1 MKTAVVAL
9 ATSVAV
15 VSAAPGAVL
24 PGAPINCA
32 KANANYCMSGDII
45 LRCDASG
52 MGTRGRCSANVAGYP
67 PAGGAATCYQ
77 SSEEAGDAACQKNC
91 VVYAAQPFTLA
102 ADKCT
107 PSATVTMSPT
117 GSQTGSWTG
126 SQTGSA
132 TIPEGTSLGTASS
145 PAVTKPAIS
154 ETGIFSIP
162 EGTSRGSAIVPA
174 PTETGIMS
182 IPEGTSLG
190 TAPTSK
196 LSNPICTST
205 VTPSHSESDDY
216 PVPTVAPTTPTTP
229 ATSQP
234 ATQPATQPANTSATS
249 TRGTSAVPTAA
260 ANANQAAGVVAA
272 AGLVAAFFL

>member
-9 ATSVAV
+9 ATYVAV

-24 PGAPINCA
+24 PGVPINCA

-52 MGTRGRCSANVAGYP
+52 MGARGRCSANVAGYP

-107 PSATVTMSPT
+107 PSATVPVPTT
-117 GSQTGSWTG
+117 GSQTGSRTG

-154 ETGIFSIP
+154 ETGILSIP

-196 LSNPICTST
+196 LSDPIRTST
-205 VTPSHSESDDY
+205 VAPSQSESDDC
-216 PVPTVAPTTPTTP
+216 PVPTVAPTTPKTP

-234 ATQPATQPANTSATS
+234 ATTSAVS
-249 TRGTSAVPTAA
+249 TTGTSAVPTAA

-272 AGLVAAFFL
+272 AGLVAALFL